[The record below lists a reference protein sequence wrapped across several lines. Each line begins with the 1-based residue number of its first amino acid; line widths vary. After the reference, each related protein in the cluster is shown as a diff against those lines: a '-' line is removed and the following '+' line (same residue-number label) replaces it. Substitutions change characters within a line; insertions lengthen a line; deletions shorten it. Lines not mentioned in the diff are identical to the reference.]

1 MRLCMFLT
9 AKNVS
14 TNRFRLTA
22 REKINLPR
30 AKELFPADPVVSCLE
45 RQISCGRMAKK
56 QTLVLLGFE
65 DEPIAEKD
73 RPYLSYTT
81 NKIGGHADWPAGA
94 IEVQPCIF
102 CGQQR
107 PLIVQIYAPLDDSQ
121 FHRTLYVFACLNA
134 PCSTQSQAWTCVR
147 IQSLE
152 KSSPGADGIT
162 ETRSGKVLSKDTT
175 ISWCSGAD
183 DWDEDGQEDMEVR
196 EDFSTSTFMRVD
208 TSSVAAEQLLNEENG
223 NVIQYEKVSDE
234 DDESNSMEAEPI
246 PGFDKLRVD
255 ETNANA
261 RGDGRASGATGG
273 AELIDNLYTTRAS
286 AEIEGLEAEVVVVDT
301 PVSPKRDLIALLKQP
316 QVVPRSIGDVTLR
329 GLYISVDEERYI
341 APLASDHV
349 RELLAEYQ
357 RHEEVKT
364 SLESPLENVA
374 SGTKQQSNA
383 NHDQE
388 LYEKGIPMHGDLMF
402 HSFLSKLQENPG
414 QLLRYSRNALPLL
427 IAPIKEMAIPPHCQ
441 YCKNEM
447 ICEIQLLPTM
457 IEKLRFDM
465 NGERVPI
472 DFGNVLVWTCGKSCW
487 DTPDKMRQELVLVQN
502 EA

>member
-1 MRLCMFLT
+1 
-9 AKNVS
+9 
-14 TNRFRLTA
+14 
-22 REKINLPR
+22 
-30 AKELFPADPVVSCLE
+30 
-45 RQISCGRMAKK
+45 MAKK

-81 NKIGGHADWPAGA
+81 NKIGGHADWPAGP
-94 IEVQPCIF
+94 IDVQPCLF

-134 PCSTQSQAWTCVR
+134 PCSTQSQAWTF
-147 IQSLE
+147 
-152 KSSPGADGIT
+152 GTA
-162 ETRSGKVLSKDTT
+162 
-175 ISWCSGAD
+175 
-183 DWDEDGQEDMEVR
+183 
-196 EDFSTSTFMRVD
+196 TFMRVD
-208 TSSVAAEQLLNEENG
+208 TSSVAAAEQLLNEENG

-246 PGFDKLRVD
+246 PGFENLRVD

-273 AELIDNLYTTRAS
+273 GELIDNLYTTRAS

-301 PVSPKRDLIALLKQP
+301 PVSPKRDLVALLKQP
-316 QVVPRSIGDVTLR
+316 QVVPRNIADVTLR
-329 GLYISVDEERYI
+329 GLYISVDEERYV

-357 RHEEVKT
+357 RHEDAIT
-364 SLESPLENVA
+364 APLESPLDNVA
-374 SGTKQQSNA
+374 SGTKQPPKA

-427 IAPIKEMAIPPHCQ
+427 IAPIKEIAMPPHCQ
-441 YCKNEM
+441 YCKSEM
-447 ICEIQLLPTM
+447 ICEVQLLPTL
-457 IEKLRFDM
+457 IERLRFEV
-465 NGERVPI
+465 NGERAPI
-472 DFGNVLVWTCGKSCW
+472 DYGNVLVWTCGKSCW

-502 EA
+502 EQ

>member
-1 MRLCMFLT
+1 
-9 AKNVS
+9 
-14 TNRFRLTA
+14 
-22 REKINLPR
+22 
-30 AKELFPADPVVSCLE
+30 
-45 RQISCGRMAKK
+45 MAKK

-65 DEPIAEKD
+65 DEPIAERD

-94 IEVQPCIF
+94 MDVQPCIF

-134 PCSTQSQAWTCVR
+134 PCSTQSQAWTCLR

-152 KSSPGADGIT
+152 KSSPGADGLT
-162 ETRSGKVLSKDTT
+162 EIRSGKGVTKDST

-183 DWDEDGQEDMEVR
+183 DWDEDVQEEGMEEAR

-246 PGFDKLRVD
+246 PGFENLRVD

-261 RGDGRASGATGG
+261 RGDGRPSGGATGG
-273 AELIDNLYTTRAS
+273 GELIDNLYTTRAS

-316 QVVPRSIGDVTLR
+316 QVVPRNIVDVTLR
-329 GLYISVDEERYI
+329 GLYISVDEERYV

-357 RHEEVKT
+357 RQEDVKT
-364 SLESPLENVA
+364 SPESTVENVA
-374 SGTKQQSNA
+374 SGTKQQPKA

-388 LYEKGIPMHGDLMF
+388 LYEKSIPMHGDLMF

-427 IAPIKEMAIPPHCQ
+427 IAPIKEIAIPPHCQ

-457 IEKLRFDM
+457 IEKLRFEV

-487 DTPDKMRQELVLVQN
+487 DTPDKMRLELVLVQN

>member
-1 MRLCMFLT
+1 
-9 AKNVS
+9 
-14 TNRFRLTA
+14 
-22 REKINLPR
+22 
-30 AKELFPADPVVSCLE
+30 
-45 RQISCGRMAKK
+45 MAKK

-81 NKIGGHADWPAGA
+81 NKIGGHADWPAVPVD
-94 IEVQPCIF
+94 VQPCIF

-152 KSSPGADGIT
+152 KSSPGADGVMDV
-162 ETRSGKVLSKDTT
+162 RSGKVATKDTT
-175 ISWCSGAD
+175 ITWCSGAD
-183 DWDEDGQEDMEVR
+183 DWGDDDQQQQQEDMEAR
-196 EDFSTSTFMRVD
+196 ENFGTCTFMRVD
-208 TSSVAAEQLLNEENG
+208 TNSIAAEQLLNEENG

-246 PGFDKLRVD
+246 PGFENLRVD

-273 AELIDNLYTTRAS
+273 AELIDNLYTMRAS

-316 QVVPRSIGDVTLR
+316 QVVPRNIADVTLR
-329 GLYISVDEERYI
+329 GLYISVDEERYV

-357 RHEEVKT
+357 RHEDVKT
-364 SLESPLENVA
+364 APDSPSDNAA
-374 SGTKQQSNA
+374 SGTKRQPKA
-383 NHDQE
+383 IHDQE

-427 IAPIKEMAIPPHCQ
+427 IAPIKEIAMPPHCQ

-447 ICEIQLLPTM
+447 ICEVQLLPTL
-457 IEKLRFDM
+457 IEKLRFEV
-465 NGERVPI
+465 NGERAPI

-502 EA
+502 EQ

>member
-1 MRLCMFLT
+1 
-9 AKNVS
+9 
-14 TNRFRLTA
+14 
-22 REKINLPR
+22 
-30 AKELFPADPVVSCLE
+30 
-45 RQISCGRMAKK
+45 MAKK
-56 QTLVLLGFE
+56 QTLVLLGYE

-81 NKIGGHADWPAGA
+81 NKVGGHANWPAGA
-94 IEVQPCIF
+94 IDVQPCMF

-134 PCSTQSQAWTCVR
+134 PCSTQSQAWTCIR

-152 KSSPGADGIT
+152 KSSPGADGA
-162 ETRSGKVLSKDTT
+162 ETRSGKVVVKDTT

-183 DWDEDGQEDMEVR
+183 DWDEEDEVGAMVGKAMDVGVR
-196 EDFSTSTFMRVD
+196 EEFGTATAFMRVD
-208 TSSVAAEQLLNEENG
+208 TSSVAAVEQLMNEENG

-246 PGFDKLRVD
+246 PGFENLRVD

-261 RGDGRASGATGG
+261 RGDGRSGAGATGGG

-301 PVSPKRDLIALLKQP
+301 PVSPRRNLIALLKQP

-329 GLYISVDEERYI
+329 GLYISVDEEQSS
-341 APLASDHV
+341 APTASDHV
-349 RELLAEYQ
+349 RELLAEYE

-364 SLESPLENVA
+364 SPGGPLENVA
-374 SGTKQQSNA
+374 SGTKPQA
-383 NHDQE
+383 KPNHDQE
-388 LYEKGIPMHGDLMF
+388 LYEKGVPMHGDMMF
-402 HSFLSKLQENPG
+402 HSFLGKLQENPG
-414 QLLRYSRNALPLL
+414 QLLRYSRNAIPLL
-427 IAPIKEMAIPPHCQ
+427 IAPIREVTVAPHCQ
-441 YCKNEM
+441 YCNSEM

-457 IEKLRFDM
+457 IEKLRFEV
-465 NGERVPI
+465 NGERTPI
-472 DFGNVLVWTCGKSCW
+472 DYGNVLVWTCGKSCW
-487 DTPDKMRQELVLVQN
+487 DTPDRMRQELVLVQN
-502 EA
+502 ES

>member
-1 MRLCMFLT
+1 
-9 AKNVS
+9 
-14 TNRFRLTA
+14 
-22 REKINLPR
+22 
-30 AKELFPADPVVSCLE
+30 
-45 RQISCGRMAKK
+45 MAKK

-81 NKIGGHADWPAGA
+81 NKIGGHADWPAGP
-94 IEVQPCIF
+94 IDVQPCLF

-152 KSSPGADGIT
+152 KGSPGADGGVT
-162 ETRSGKVLSKDTT
+162 ELRSGKVASKDTT

-183 DWDEDGQEDMEVR
+183 DWDEEEEEAGQEGMAVR
-196 EDFSTSTFMRVD
+196 ESFGTATFMRVD
-208 TSSVAAEQLLNEENG
+208 TSSVAAAEQLLNEENG

-246 PGFDKLRVD
+246 PGFENLRVD

-273 AELIDNLYTTRAS
+273 GELIDNLYTTRAS

-301 PVSPKRDLIALLKQP
+301 PVSPKRDLVALLKQP
-316 QVVPRSIGDVTLR
+316 QVVPRNIADVTLR
-329 GLYISVDEERYI
+329 GLYISVDEERYV

-357 RHEEVKT
+357 RHEDGIT
-364 SLESPLENVA
+364 APLDSPLDNVA
-374 SGTKQQSNA
+374 SGTKQPPKA

-427 IAPIKEMAIPPHCQ
+427 IAPIKEIAMPPHCQ
-441 YCKNEM
+441 YCKSEM
-447 ICEIQLLPTM
+447 ICEVQLLPTL
-457 IEKLRFDM
+457 IERLRFEV
-465 NGERVPI
+465 NGERAPI
-472 DFGNVLVWTCGKSCW
+472 DYGNVLVWTCGKSCW

-502 EA
+502 EQ